1 MSMVHAM
8 QPTSISFGPGLDY
21 HEHSLTVPTAL
32 LSAGMY
38 LGEVTRRILLQFA
51 EETGLFGGLV
61 PQLQT
66 PGSLSTPDT
75 SKIDHDGS
83 FFGGP
88 TADVLRSELG
98 LSHWQTFW
106 DRQLV
111 GLLEPLATT
120 ACI

>member
-1 MSMVHAM
+1 MSMVHGM
-8 QPTSISFGPGLDY
+8 QPTYTTFGPGLDY
-21 HEHSLTVPTAL
+21 REQSLTVPIAML
-32 LSAGMY
+32 PAGMY

-51 EETGLFGGLV
+51 KETGLFGGLV
-61 PQLQT
+61 PQLQME
-66 PGSLSTPDT
+66 GSLTTPDT

-111 GLLEPLATT
+111 SLCKSPTATEHV
-120 ACI
+120 